1 MKDLLINN
9 KREGRFMYLSSLFN
23 VLSSVRS
30 GALSLSDTYYNS
42 NEGTWEKLD
51 NISFLKKQNI
61 PMNKEFL
68 KSIPEPEDPTPLFF
82 GRRLNRFEFANAFSA
97 NKHI

>member
-1 MKDLLINN
+1 MKGLLIN
-9 KREGRFMYLSSLFN
+9 KRDGRFMYFSSLFN

-30 GALSLSDTYYNS
+30 GALSLNDTYYNIG
-42 NEGTWEKLD
+42 EGTWKELD
-51 NISFLKKQNI
+51 NLPLLKKQNI